1 MSSRPQ
7 QSRQRP
13 CFVRLTAL
21 VTALSLSAISTGAQA
36 QLSADA
42 VKSLINALTG
52 QGQPQNQP
60 GRPLQQMALNLS
72 PQAAAAV
79 AAANQQARMPITP
92 ATAALFAKGTVR
104 GDELIGTLN
113 LIRAEM
119 RQRKSAEAL
128 AAMVAATDMGAAS
141 LAAGNTGGL
150 SSLLGDAFTK
160 AATTL
165 LKQTVSGV
173 ALHAL
178 DDYLATMIDDPQA
191 LASETVT
198 LPPGIGLT
206 EGQARRI
213 LTVAGLTVGARV
225 TSKLLERTQKDLE
238 GLRVDYGKLIDR
250 REQAAKLLFAA
261 ITERNKLGSAGGAGG
276 GEDQVNL
283 RASLNAEDL
292 AFADKDL
299 AGMTVS
305 QFSKDLAAQNL
316 ALSYLQKANP
326 QQFAGYRSEADDV
339 VRRTKAYLRT
349 MTGIAAFGALTV
361 SFTHSVAEIA
371 REKQAAS
378 LLQSL
383 PLMKDFIVAAAPLA
397 PMAIETALKGVD
409 LSTGQSGGFIASI
422 FNRKKAFLFVDAG
435 KPQELVDAKDVF
447 TAMKKSPDPAE
458 LFKGALFRNDAPG
471 MLLRVGECDR
481 VEAGRMFDASV
492 PTSDR
497 EAFARSYFGSA
508 GAEKADGFS
517 FVNAFDDA
525 SPANAGEPGLA
536 LRLLSEDHRLRSTDQ
551 TLALAKIQQ
560 KVSDRYDEWGNAQL
574 MRLIFVNR
582 EGQARHATLYLGDTQ
597 IRPIPSAESV
607 YAYETA
613 AEACKKLLAPARAA
627 AVKPATAPATK
638 ASASKPPALK
648 PGAKA
653 PPPPPPKKDTK

>member
-1 MSSRPQ
+1 MSSRPPQ
-7 QSRQRP
+7 FRQRSSL
-13 CFVRLTAL
+13 VRLTAL
-21 VTALSLSAISTGAQA
+21 VTALSLATISPGAQA

-52 QGQPQNQP
+52 QGQSQSQP
-60 GRPLQQMALNLS
+60 GRPLPQMPLNLS

-141 LAAGNTGGL
+141 LATGNTGGL
-150 SSLLGDAFTK
+150 SNLFGDVFTK

-178 DDYLATMIDDPQA
+178 DDYLTTMIDDPQA
-191 LASETVT
+191 LAAETVT
-198 LPPGIGLT
+198 LPPGVGLT

-213 LTVAGLTVGARV
+213 LTIAGLTVGARV

-238 GLRVDYGKLIDR
+238 GLRVDYGKLIER
-250 REQAAKLLFAA
+250 REQAAKLLFTA
-261 ITERNKLGSAGGAGG
+261 ITERNKLAGSGG
-276 GEDQVNL
+276 GEDQANL
-283 RASLNAEDL
+283 RASLSADDL
-292 AFADKDL
+292 AFVDKDL
-299 AGMTVS
+299 AGMTVA

-316 ALSYLQKANP
+316 ALGYLQKANP

-383 PLMKDFIVAAAPLA
+383 PLMKDFIIAAAPLA
-397 PMAIETALKGVD
+397 PMAIETAVKGVD

-447 TAMKKSPDPAE
+447 TAMKKSPDPTE

-492 PTSDR
+492 PSSDR

-525 SPANAGEPGLA
+525 SEQGLA
-536 LRLLSEDHRLRSTDQ
+536 LRLLGEDHRLRSTDQ
-551 TLALAKIQQ
+551 TLALSKIQQ

-613 AEACKKLLAPARAA
+613 AEACKKLLAPAK
-627 AVKPATAPATK
+627 AVVAKPAPAPAAKTPAPKPGTK
-638 ASASKPPALK
+638 A
-648 PGAKA
+648 
-653 PPPPPPKKDTK
+653 PPPKKDTK

>member
-1 MSSRPQ
+1 MSSRHQ
-7 QSRQRP
+7 QSRQRSRLA
-13 CFVRLTAL
+13 RLTVL
-21 VTALSLSAISTGAQA
+21 VTALSLATFSMGAQA

-60 GRPLQQMALNLS
+60 GRPPRQMPLNLS

-104 GDELIGTLN
+104 GDELIGVLN

-141 LAAGNTGGL
+141 LASGNSGGL
-150 SSLLGDAFTK
+150 SSLFGDVFTK

-178 DDYLATMIDDPQA
+178 DDYLARMIDDPQA
-191 LASETVT
+191 LAAETIT
-198 LPPGIGLT
+198 LPPGVGLT

-225 TSKLLERTQKDLE
+225 TAKLLERTQKDLE

-261 ITERNKLGSAGGAGG
+261 ITERNKLGGAEG
-276 GEDQVNL
+276 GEDQSQL
-283 RASLNAEDL
+283 RASLNADDL
-292 AFADKDL
+292 AFVDKDL

-326 QQFAGYRSEADDV
+326 QQFAGYRTEADDV

-397 PMAIETALKGVD
+397 PMSIETALKGVD

-447 TAMKKSPDPAE
+447 TAMKKSPDPTE

-492 PTSDR
+492 PQSDR

-525 SPANAGEPGLA
+525 SPVNAGEQGLA
-536 LRLLSEDHRLRSTDQ
+536 LRLLGEDHRLRSSDQ
-551 TLALAKIQQ
+551 TLALARIQQ

-613 AEACKKLLAPARAA
+613 AEACKKLLAPPK
-627 AVKPATAPATK
+627 AVVAKPAPAPATK
-638 ASASKPPALK
+638 APAPKPA
-648 PGAKA
+648 AKKT
-653 PPPPPPKKDTK
+653 PPPKKDTK